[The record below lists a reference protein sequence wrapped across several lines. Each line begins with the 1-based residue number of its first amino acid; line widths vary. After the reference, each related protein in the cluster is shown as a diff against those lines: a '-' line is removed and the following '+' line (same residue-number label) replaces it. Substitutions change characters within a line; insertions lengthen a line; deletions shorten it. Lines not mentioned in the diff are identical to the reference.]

1 MVMIAVR
8 IRGSAKL
15 WAAHVMSS
23 YAGEGAKLS
32 TRPTHRVH
40 HSRQHG
46 NPGTLRRLFSD
57 PPATEISVV
66 ASRPCHSLIPDCV
79 RFLRITPHKRLGFA
93 NFQLRT
99 FHLAE

>member
-8 IRGSAKL
+8 IRESAKL

-32 TRPTHRVH
+32 TRPTHRVQ

-46 NPGTLRRLFSD
+46 NPGALRRLLWD
-57 PPATEISVV
+57 G
-66 ASRPCHSLIPDCV
+66 R
-79 RFLRITPHKRLGFA
+79 
-93 NFQLRT
+93 
-99 FHLAE
+99 

>member
-46 NPGTLRRLFSD
+46 DPGMHLLRR
-57 PPATEISVV
+57 
-66 ASRPCHSLIPDCV
+66 
-79 RFLRITPHKRLGFA
+79 
-93 NFQLRT
+93 
-99 FHLAE
+99 

>member
-8 IRGSAKL
+8 CRESAEL

-23 YAGEGAKLS
+23 CASEVAKLS

-46 NPGTLRRLFSD
+46 DPGMHLLRR
-57 PPATEISVV
+57 
-66 ASRPCHSLIPDCV
+66 
-79 RFLRITPHKRLGFA
+79 
-93 NFQLRT
+93 
-99 FHLAE
+99 

>member
-8 IRGSAKL
+8 IRESAKL

-23 YAGEGAKLS
+23 YAGEEAKLS
-32 TRPTHRVH
+32 TQPTHRVH
-40 HSRQHG
+40 RSRQHG

-66 ASRPCHSLIPDCV
+66 ASRPRYSLIPDACD
-79 RFLRITPHKRLGFA
+79 FSELLLING
-93 NFQLRT
+93 
-99 FHLAE
+99 